1 MTGLMISGM
10 KSSQNPARVYEAVQN
25 EPTSMEETLV
35 LLFQGAVKLLQ
46 DGRRHLSAGEY
57 EQWHDCSVRTRRIL
71 SELLVALDTDKA
83 PEVCEGLNALYVYI
97 HRLITEAGLEEDY
110 DKLQEA
116 IDLLKQLADTWK
128 EAWKECRRQKQQ
140 AA

>member
-1 MTGLMISGM
+1 MRTGLMISGM
-10 KSSQNPARVYEAVQN
+10 SYSQNPAGVYEAVQN
-25 EPTSMEETLV
+25 EATSMEQTLV
-35 LLFQGAVKLLQ
+35 LLFQGAVRLLQ
-46 DGRRHLSAGEY
+46 DGRRHLAAGEY
-57 EQWHDCSVRTRRIL
+57 ERWHDCSVRTRRIL
-71 SELLVALDTDKA
+71 SELLVALDNERV

-128 EAWKECRRQKQQ
+128 EAWEKCRRQQQ